1 MNGGA
6 DGALEG
12 NMKKYLLIIFIF
24 SLLLIGCSKNTEQ
37 LYEKMMSISKDSK
50 QKIYL
55 SFFEVNGS
63 SGNKYYDKIISLKE
77 INIDYL
83 YKQAMTCEKTNF
95 VFELMNYEL
104 ATGDIALSILWDKY
118 QFDNEDINKLFP
130 ENIATEYKKNGSII
144 LYKWIQ
150 KEKKNRIYIVN
161 KTFELLQEK
170 EMINKEVDIE
180 SIKKLVNYKYA
191 KAGNY
196 IVTCEFL
203 RNGPTVTGIAWPKY
217 YLWISIFNSNTYD
230 LAADG
235 AIRLALL
242 GYEEATRK
250 VDITDY
256 VCFNNE
262 KQNKEDFTRV
272 FPQAVCE
279 KIFYRNNIK

>member
-1 MNGGA
+1 MNTPQQTNYTEDNIRTLEPREHVRLRPGMYIGKLGDGSAADDGIYILLKEVLDNSIDEFRMKFGKRIDVKINDGKVTVRDYGRGIPLGKIVDVVSKMNTGGKYD
-6 DGALEG
+6 DGAFKKSIGLNGVGTKAVNFLSTFFQVKSVRDGKTKSAQFHEG
-12 NMKKYLLIIFIF
+12 KLVEV
-24 SLLLIGCSKNTEQ
+24 TE
-37 LYEKMMSISKDSK
+37 ETD
-50 QKIYL
+50 
-55 SFFEVNGS
+55 
-63 SGNKYYDKIISLKE
+63 
-77 INIDYL
+77 
-83 YKQAMTCEKTNF
+83 T
-95 VFELMNYEL
+95 
-104 ATGDIALSILWDKY
+104 
-118 QFDNEDINKLFP
+118 
-130 ENIATEYKKNGSII
+130 TEKNG
-144 LYKWIQ
+144 
-150 KEKKNRIYIVN
+150 
-161 KTFELLQEK
+161 T
-170 EMINKEVDIE
+170 EVSFIPDSTIF
-180 SIKKLVNYKYA
+180 VNYKYS

-217 YLWISIFNSNTYD
+217 YLWISIFNPDTYD